1 MDLIFSISDAMK
13 MRIYYIIYNIV
24 IYQKSLRDNK
34 NSIEECINGKIVC
47 YNPCIVNLA
56 IRHALL

>member
-24 IYQKSLRDNK
+24 IYQKSLSKRQQK
-34 NSIEECINGKIVC
+34 
-47 YNPCIVNLA
+47 
-56 IRHALL
+56 